1 MIVTVHQLI
10 SGQISQITL
19 EQYFQNQ
26 SLKDLTWIHLESPD
40 LESDQELL
48 SEKLQLCE
56 NTLEDALAQHSRSGI
71 EQHDGMIAFIVE
83 CALLCDGDVEY
94 QLISF
99 FLRDGLLVTL
109 SNVSVP
115 LIAQVHQDWINDP
128 ADFGDNVASLTAEIL
143 DSILD
148 AYFPIVDHMHERIED
163 LEEEI
168 FSGSRIDPSAAL
180 DIKRTLLILRKRLS
194 PVRDTLNS
202 IVKFA
207 APLIPTK
214 TAPAY
219 NDLYFHCIRL
229 METIDLGRD
238 ILSTVLDTQQTL
250 VGNRLNEVMRTLT
263 VISTLMM
270 SSGLIAGIY
279 GMNFK
284 HMPELEW
291 AYGYPFALGLMVAIG
306 LGILAVFRRK
316 KWL

>member
-1 MIVTVHQLI
+1 MIVTVHQLA
-10 SGQISQITL
+10 SSQISRITL
-19 EQYFQNQ
+19 EQFFQSQ
-26 SLKDLTWIHLESPD
+26 SQKHLTWIHLESPD
-40 LESDQELL
+40 LEADAELL
-48 SEKLQLCE
+48 TEKLHLCE
-56 NTLEDALAQHSRSGI
+56 NTLEDAIAQHSRSGI
-71 EQHDGMIAFIVE
+71 EQQNGMIAFIVE
-83 CALLCDGDVEY
+83 CASLCEGEIEY
-94 QLISF
+94 QQISF
-99 FLRDGLLVTL
+99 FLREQLLVTL
-109 SNVSVP
+109 ANVPVSIIGQA
-115 LIAQVHQDWINDP
+115 LQDWIEDP
-128 ADFGDNVASLTAEIL
+128 LDFGDNVSSLTAEIL

-148 AYFPIVDHMHERIED
+148 AYFPVVDHMHERIET

-168 FSGSRIDPSAAL
+168 FSGSKIDPGAAL
-180 DIKRTLLILRKRLS
+180 DIKRTLLIMRKRLS

-202 IVKFA
+202 IVKFG

-219 NDLYFHCIRL
+219 NDLYFHSIRL

-291 AYGYPFALGLMVAIG
+291 VYGYPFALALMLVIG